1 MDTPDIKIQEIELL
15 RKQNMELRASL
26 ETALATVAGLQA
38 QVAWLKRQM
47 FGRKSER
54 TMPENPNQKLLFEEE
69 MRQSFAEAEA
79 ESEKAM
85 SEVPAAPARKKP
97 VRKNRAMMEGLPV
110 LKREVIEPEGV
121 DPERYKKIGEEVSRF
136 VEFEPG
142 KMYIREIVRP
152 KYGLRDNTSLAP
164 EGKSGVLVA
173 PMPAMPVDRCIAGPS
188 LLAETLLG
196 KYEYHLPF
204 YRQVQQ
210 YKHLGLRVPENTVS
224 GWFRP
229 TVALLRPLYEVL
241 KTEIFK
247 SCYVQSDETT
257 VPVVDKERHKAAKEY
272 LWMVRAVK
280 ERLVMFYYD
289 TGSRSGDVI
298 RALASD
304 FKGYL
309 QSDAFAGYESAFS
322 DNADVCLVACMAHIR
337 RKFEQ
342 AQSENPEP
350 AKYVLDRIR
359 KLYQVERMATE
370 SGLDDEQRRLKRE
383 KLSRPIMNG
392 LKSWMECEGSKFS
405 PASLMGK
412 AVTYAYGNWDKMENY
427 LKDGQLMI
435 DNNLAENAI
444 RPITLGRKNYLF
456 CGNHDAAADM
466 SVVCS
471 LIATCKA
478 HKANPRLWL
487 NDVIAAMP
495 SMNKA
500 SSDELR
506 KLLPD
511 IWLESHPDANMD
523 TEK

>member
-1 MDTPDIKIQEIELL
+1 MDTPNITIQDYEALL
-15 RKQNMELRASL
+15 KQNRELRASL
-26 ETALATVAGLQA
+26 EAALATVAELQA

-47 FGRKSER
+47 FGRKSEKSL
-54 TMPENPNQKLLFEEE
+54 PEDPNQRLLFEEE
-69 MRQSFAEAEA
+69 LRQSFAEAEA

-85 SEVPAAPARKKP
+85 SEVPAMPAKKKAS
-97 VRKNRAMMEGLPV
+97 RKNRAMMEDLPV

-121 DPERYKKIGEEVSRF
+121 DLEKYKRIGEEVSRF

-164 EGKSGVLVA
+164 EGKSGVLIA

-210 YKHLGLRVPENTVS
+210 YRHLGLRIPENTVS

-229 TVALLRPLYEVL
+229 AVELLKPLYEVL

-247 SCYVQSDETT
+247 SGYVQSDETT
-257 VPVVDKERHKAAKEY
+257 VPVVDKERHRAAKEY

-280 ERLVMFYYD
+280 ERLVMFHYD

-298 RALASD
+298 RTLAEN

-309 QSDAFAGYESAFS
+309 QSDAFGGYESAFRG
-322 DNADVCLVACMAHIR
+322 NADVCLVACMAHIR

-342 AQSENPEP
+342 AQGENPGQ

-359 KLYQVERMATE
+359 ALYQVERMATE
-370 SGLDDEQRRLKRE
+370 SGLDDEGRRLKRE
-383 KLSRPIMNG
+383 ELSRPIMDG
-392 LKSWMECEGSKFS
+392 LKSWMECEGTKFG

-412 AVTYAYGNWDKMENY
+412 AVTYAYGNWDKMEKY
-427 LKDGQLMI
+427 LCDGRLMI

-456 CGNHDAAADM
+456 CGNHEAAADM

-487 NDVIAAMP
+487 NYAIATMP
-495 SMNKA
+495 SMKKA

-506 KLLPD
+506 QLLPD
-511 IWLESHPDANMD
+511 IWLKSHPEANMV
-523 TEK
+523 TAG